1 MIPIRDT
8 VPSRSFPIVNITL
21 IIVNILVFFYELS
34 LGSDLPHF
42 INKYG
47 LVPASFIT
55 FTGTDSFDR
64 FYPLFTFMFLHSGWL
79 HIIGNMLYLYI
90 FGDNVEDRMGHFKYL
105 LFYLITGLISA
116 FSQTLISRYS
126 TIPMIGASGAI
137 AGVLGA
143 YILYFPRSKVLTL
156 LPIFFFIQIVEI
168 PAVAFLLFW
177 FIIQFFSGVASL
189 AVTQSGGGVAFW
201 AHIGGFI
208 AGLILAKPFQKSGYY
223 YEANRF
229 GNIFKRR

>member
-8 VPSRSFPIVNITL
+8 IPSRSFPIVNTVL
-21 IIVNILVFFYELS
+21 IVVNILVFVYELS
-34 LGSDLPHF
+34 LGSHLPRF
-42 INKYG
+42 INHYG
-47 LVPASFIT
+47 LVPASFTAPRGADLRI
-55 FTGTDSFDR
+55 
-64 FYPLFTFMFLHSGWL
+64 YPLFTFMFLHSGWL

-90 FGDNVEDRMGHFKYL
+90 FGDNVEDRVGHFKYL
-105 LFYLITGLISA
+105 IFYLITGLAAA
-116 FSQTLISRYS
+116 FSQALADLHS

-143 YILYFPRSKVLTL
+143 YILYFPRSKVVTL

-177 FIIQFFSGVASL
+177 FIIQFFSGVTSL
-189 AVTQSGGGVAFW
+189 VVSQNTGGVAWW

-208 AGLILAKPFQKSGYY
+208 AGFILARPFEKKGYH
-223 YEANRF
+223 YETNRF
-229 GNIFKRR
+229 GSIFRRR

>member
-8 VPSRSFPIVNITL
+8 IQSRSFPIVNTIL

-34 LGSDLPHF
+34 LGSDLPRF
-42 INKYG
+42 INEYG
-47 LVPASFIT
+47 LVPASFT
-55 FTGTDSFDR
+55 TSVRTDSFGR
-64 FYPLFTFMFLHSGWL
+64 IYPLFTFMFLHSGWL

-116 FSQTLISRYS
+116 FSQTLINRYS

-189 AVTQSGGGVAFW
+189 AVTQNGGGVAFW

-208 AGLILAKPFQKSGYY
+208 AGLVLARPFQKRGYY
-223 YEANRF
+223 YEASRF

>member
-8 VPSRSFPIVNITL
+8 VPSRSFPIVNTTL
-21 IIVNILVFFYELS
+21 IIVNVLVFFYELS
-34 LGSDLPHF
+34 LGSDLPNF

-55 FTGTDSFDR
+55 GAGSFGR
-64 FYPLFTFMFLHSGWL
+64 IYPLFSFMFLHSGWL

-116 FSQTLISRYS
+116 FSQTIINPYS

-143 YILYFPRSKVLTL
+143 YILYFPRSRVLTL
-156 LPIFFFIQIVEI
+156 VPIFFFIQIVEI

-208 AGLILAKPFQKSGYY
+208 AGLVLARLFQKSGYY
-223 YEANRF
+223 EANQF
-229 GNIFKRR
+229 GNVFKRR